1 MYTFLVIFIM
11 INAGFLP
18 GVIKVVCV
26 DSPLPQYEKGVM
38 VMSNLVPGSNLVIFM
53 TVSENVLRG

>member
-1 MYTFLVIFIM
+1 M

-26 DSPLPQYEKGVM
+26 DSPFPQYEKGVM
-38 VMSNLVPGSNLVIFM
+38 VMFNLVPGLNLVIFMM